1 MSTRRGL
8 VNNLFLGA
16 GVGVNL
22 YGAYF
27 VLAFQG
33 HLPPDWLPGAVLGY
47 DDAVARGDDRR
58 SARAGEG
65 AGGVRGVRARKVA
78 SGDRGCRKSRRPR
91 PQSAD
96 GGARNAPGTRAR
108 PRGDSP
114 IVSIAENRLQV
125 HATGLDTHVG
135 GKHTRT
141 G

>member
-65 AGGVRGVRARKVA
+65 AGGVRGSTSAEGGVGGPGMSKVA
-78 SGDRGCRKSRRPR
+78 TPPPSKRGWWGTKRPGDES
-91 PQSAD
+91 ST
-96 GGARNAPGTRAR
+96 AR
-108 PRGDSP
+108 
-114 IVSIAENRLQV
+114 
-125 HATGLDTHVG
+125 
-135 GKHTRT
+135 
-141 G
+141 

>member
-33 HLPPDWLPGAVLGY
+33 HLPPDYLPGAVLGC
-47 DDAVARGDDRR
+47 DDGVARGDGRR

-65 AGGVRGVRARKVA
+65 AGGFRGSTSAEGGVGGPGKAKIA
-78 SGDRGCRKSRRPR
+78 TPPPPKRGWW
-91 PQSAD
+91 
-96 GGARNAPGTRAR
+96 GTRRHGDDSSTAR
-108 PRGDSP
+108 
-114 IVSIAENRLQV
+114 
-125 HATGLDTHVG
+125 
-135 GKHTRT
+135 
-141 G
+141 

>member
-33 HLPPDWLPGAVLGY
+33 HLPPDWLPGAGLGY

-65 AGGVRGVRARKVA
+65 AGGVRGSTSAEGGVGGPGMSKVA
-78 SGDRGCRKSRRPR
+78 TPPPPKRGWWGTKRPGDES
-91 PQSAD
+91 ST
-96 GGARNAPGTRAR
+96 AR
-108 PRGDSP
+108 
-114 IVSIAENRLQV
+114 
-125 HATGLDTHVG
+125 
-135 GKHTRT
+135 
-141 G
+141 

>member
-47 DDAVARGDDRR
+47 DEAVARGDDRR

-65 AGGVRGVRARKVA
+65 AGGVRGSTSAEGGVGGLRMSKVA
-78 SGDRGCRKSRRPR
+78 TPPPPKRGWWGTKRPGNE
-91 PQSAD
+91 SST
-96 GGARNAPGTRAR
+96 AR
-108 PRGDSP
+108 
-114 IVSIAENRLQV
+114 
-125 HATGLDTHVG
+125 
-135 GKHTRT
+135 
-141 G
+141 

>member
-47 DDAVARGDDRR
+47 DL
-58 SARAGEG
+58 SLIHISEPT
-65 AGGVRGVRARKVA
+65 
-78 SGDRGCRKSRRPR
+78 RPY
-91 PQSAD
+91 
-96 GGARNAPGTRAR
+96 
-108 PRGDSP
+108 
-114 IVSIAENRLQV
+114 
-125 HATGLDTHVG
+125 
-135 GKHTRT
+135 
-141 G
+141 

>member
-22 YGAYF
+22 YGTYF

-65 AGGVRGVRARKVA
+65 AGGVRGSTSAEGGVGGPGMSKVA
-78 SGDRGCRKSRRPR
+78 TPPPPKRGWWGTKRPGDES
-91 PQSAD
+91 ST
-96 GGARNAPGTRAR
+96 AR
-108 PRGDSP
+108 
-114 IVSIAENRLQV
+114 
-125 HATGLDTHVG
+125 
-135 GKHTRT
+135 
-141 G
+141 

>member
-33 HLPPDWLPGAVLGY
+33 HLPPDYLPGAVLGY
-47 DDAVARGDDRR
+47 DDGVARGDGRR

-65 AGGVRGVRARKVA
+65 AGGFRGSTSAEGGVGGPGKAKVA
-78 SGDRGCRKSRRPR
+78 TPPPPKRGWW
-91 PQSAD
+91 
-96 GGARNAPGTRAR
+96 GTRSPGDESSTAR
-108 PRGDSP
+108 
-114 IVSIAENRLQV
+114 
-125 HATGLDTHVG
+125 
-135 GKHTRT
+135 
-141 G
+141 